1 MLMRF
6 SKRVFLA
13 LCCLVMTAASL
24 HAQENPPVPTVLPD
38 SEAWF
43 QMGMEML
50 AKGDPKAREVFARAI
65 AADPNNWQAMLMRG
79 VLFDC
84 TRDIDARNALHS
96 FEDALKVNP
105 AADAVYLGRGNCYAV
120 RGEREKAVRDY
131 AEAIRLNPAYGQ
143 AAISGIFTGIT
154 VSLTMMW

>member
-1 MLMRF
+1 MPMRLM
-6 SKRVFLA
+6 KCGFLA
-13 LCCLVMTAASL
+13 LCGLVMLAGSL

-38 SEAWF
+38 SDTWF

-79 VLFDC
+79 ILFDC
-84 TRDIDARNALHS
+84 TRDIDARNALQS
-96 FEDALKVNP
+96 FDDALKVNS

-120 RGEREKAVRDY
+120 RGQIESAINDY
-131 AEAIRLNPAYGQ
+131 AAAIRLNPAYAQ
-143 AAISGIFTGIT
+143 TAITSIFTGIT
-154 VSLTMMW
+154 VLMAAAF